1 MATMCPCDEGNS
13 SIVVGR
19 ESQTGDDFHGP
30 GQCRTSVTEAA
41 ELGAITPHC
50 CQLSESIRLFLRCI
64 RTPSI
69 FRTSL
74 TTTREMNRE
83 AAGQRLGLSFG
94 RRGATIAAG
103 PSTNPLRAFH
113 VSGAVRDGSYIPEA
127 DVGHLPVLHTRQ
139 R

>member
-30 GQCRTSVTEAA
+30 RQCRADAA

-64 RTPSI
+64 RTSSI
-69 FRTSL
+69 FRASL
-74 TTTREMNRE
+74 AITREMNRQ
-83 AAGQRLGLSFG
+83 AAGQRLGVILW
-94 RRGATIAAG
+94 
-103 PSTNPLRAFH
+103 
-113 VSGAVRDGSYIPEA
+113 
-127 DVGHLPVLHTRQ
+127 
-139 R
+139 